1 MHNSDMR
8 VLYVEDEK
16 YLADAVT
23 YLLKKSGVAVD
34 WAANGNDGLELSL
47 KGNYD
52 CLVLD
57 IMLPGLSGLEILRT
71 LRARQITTPV
81 IMLSALSEVDDKVR
95 ALEEGAD
102 DYLAKPF
109 KTSELIA
116 RLHAL
121 VRRPPLP
128 KSRLLKY
135 GDLTYDPDNH
145 TLNQLPLTVKE
156 SAIMN
161 LFMQNP
167 GQLLP
172 KERILSYV
180 WGDTAN
186 SSYAEVYISY
196 LRKKFKQLGSKVTIK
211 TMRGLGYKIVNK
223 KASK

>member
-1 MHNSDMR
+1 MR

-23 YLLKKSGVAVD
+23 YLLKKSGVTVD
-34 WAANGNDGLELSL
+34 WADNGDEGLALAL
-47 KGNYD
+47 KGSYD

-128 KSRLLKY
+128 KSRLMKF

-145 TLNQLPLTVKE
+145 TVNQLPLTVKE
-156 SAIMN
+156 SAIMK

-172 KERILSYV
+172 KDRILAHV
-180 WGDTAN
+180 WGEAAN
-186 SSYAEVYISY
+186 ASYAEVYISY
-196 LRKKFKQLGSKVTIK
+196 LRKKFKKLNSKVTIK
-211 TMRGLGYKIVNK
+211 TMRGLGYKMINK
-223 KASK
+223 AAK

>member
-1 MHNSDMR
+1 MR

-16 YLADAVT
+16 YLADAVI
-23 YLLKKSGVAVD
+23 YLLKKSGITVD
-34 WAANGNDGLELSL
+34 WVGNGNEGLELAL
-47 KGNYD
+47 KGSYD

-71 LRARQITTPV
+71 VRARQITTPA
-81 IMLSALSEVDDKVR
+81 IMLSALSEVDDKVK
-95 ALEEGAD
+95 ALDEGAD

-121 VRRPPLP
+121 ARRPPLP
-128 KSRLLKY
+128 KSRIMKF

-145 TLNQLPLTVKE
+145 TLNQVPLTVKE

-167 GQLLP
+167 AQLLP
-172 KERILSYV
+172 KERILSHV
-180 WGDTAN
+180 WGEAAQ

-211 TMRGLGYKIVNK
+211 TMRGLGYKMIDKGKRK
-223 KASK
+223 K

>member
-1 MHNSDMR
+1 MR

-16 YLADAVT
+16 YLADAVI
-23 YLLKKSGVAVD
+23 YLLKKSGIAVD
-34 WAANGNDGLELSL
+34 WVGNGNEGLGLAL
-47 KGNYD
+47 KGSYD

-71 LRARQITTPV
+71 VRARQITTPA
-81 IMLSALSEVDDKVR
+81 IMLSALSEVDDKVK
-95 ALEEGAD
+95 ALDEGAD

-121 VRRPPLP
+121 ARRPPLP
-128 KSRLLKY
+128 KSRIVKF

-145 TLNQLPLTVKE
+145 TLNQVPLTVKE

-167 GQLLP
+167 SQLLP
-172 KERILSYV
+172 KERILSHV
-180 WGDTAN
+180 WGEAAQ

-211 TMRGLGYKIVNK
+211 TMRGLGYKMIDKSKRK
-223 KASK
+223 K

>member
-1 MHNSDMR
+1 MR

-16 YLADAVT
+16 YLADAVI
-23 YLLKKSGVAVD
+23 YLLKKSGIAVD
-34 WAANGNDGLELSL
+34 WVGNGNEGLELAL
-47 KGNYD
+47 KGSYD

-71 LRARQITTPV
+71 VRARQITTPA
-81 IMLSALSEVDDKVR
+81 IMLSALSEVDDKVK
-95 ALEEGAD
+95 ALDEGAD

-121 VRRPPLP
+121 ARRPPLP
-128 KSRLLKY
+128 KSRIVKF

-145 TLNQLPLTVKE
+145 TLNQVPLTVKE
-156 SAIMN
+156 SEIMN

-167 GQLLP
+167 SQLLP
-172 KERILSYV
+172 KERILSHV
-180 WGDTAN
+180 WGEAAQ

-211 TMRGLGYKIVNK
+211 TMRGLGYKMINK
-223 KASK
+223 SKRKK